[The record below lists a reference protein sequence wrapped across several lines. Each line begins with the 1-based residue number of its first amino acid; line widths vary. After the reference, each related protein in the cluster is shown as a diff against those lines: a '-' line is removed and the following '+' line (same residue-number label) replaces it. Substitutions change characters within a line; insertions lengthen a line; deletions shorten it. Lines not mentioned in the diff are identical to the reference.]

1 MKKWPTILALVICIV
16 LIILAGCNEEAYSQ
30 TIKITI
36 DPINISG
43 RIAKIEYYRD
53 RELSN
58 SIKFIDGDGDGIIDG
73 KSGPS
78 VEGNWPKGWE
88 WFDDMH
94 NDVIVGYSTIKMV
107 EGKIKIHNGTTYEF
121 MPGEYECEN
130 IR

>member
-1 MKKWPTILALVICIV
+1 MKKWHKILALAIFTALV
-16 LIILAGCNEEAYSQ
+16 ILAGCSEDTYTQS
-30 TIKITI
+30 IKITI
-36 DPINISG
+36 EPINITG

-58 SIKFIDGDGDGIIDG
+58 SIKLIDGDGDSIIDG

-94 NDVIVGYSTIKMV
+94 NDVIVGYSTIIMV
-107 EGKIKIHNGTTYEF
+107 EGKIRIRNGTTYEF

>member
-1 MKKWPTILALVICIV
+1 MKKWPTILALIIV
-16 LIILAGCNEEAYSQ
+16 SALVVPAGCSEEIYSQ
-30 TIKITI
+30 TINVTI
-36 DPINISG
+36 DPINVTG

-53 RELSN
+53 RELTN
-58 SIKFIDGDGDGIIDG
+58 SIKIIDGDGDGIIDG

-94 NDVIVGYSTIKMV
+94 SDVIVGYSTITMV
-107 EGKIKIHNGTTYEF
+107 EGKIIIRNGTTYEF

-130 IR
+130 VR

>member
-1 MKKWPTILALVICIV
+1 MKKWPAVLALVICTV
-16 LIILAGCNEEAYSQ
+16 LVILAGCNEEAYSQ

-36 DPINISG
+36 EPVNITG

-53 RELSN
+53 RELTN
-58 SIKFIDGDGDGIIDG
+58 SIKFIDGDGDSIIDG

-78 VEGNWPKGWE
+78 VEGNWPKGWK
-88 WFDDMH
+88 WFDDMY
-94 NDVIVGYSTIKMV
+94 NEVTVGYSTITMV
-107 EGKIKIHNGTTYEF
+107 EGKIKIRNGTTYEF